1 MAGKERDSMAKR
13 ERPPITVKAFVK
25 VNGVETDVDTLDEA
39 RRGKLATAIQV
50 TVLNTFFA
58 GRANFYP
65 AEAGNK

>member
-1 MAGKERDSMAKR
+1 MAKR
-13 ERPPITVKAFVK
+13 ERPPITVKAYVK

-39 RRGKLATAIQV
+39 RRGQTAIQV

-65 AEAGNK
+65 AEAGSK